1 MSDAPQLRRA
11 RPEDVPSIERLL
23 LAERLPSFAIREY
36 LDTFWVLD
44 TGAEIVGC
52 AGLEVYSRSAVLRS
66 VAVTPTMRGR
76 RLGRRLVEAALD
88 EARRQQVRTVYL
100 FTVHA
105 APFFARL
112 GFAPCSMEDFDL
124 AARKC
129 WQYQAMMLH
138 PALRQ
143 DVTAM
148 CLEMFEG

>member
-1 MSDAPQLRRA
+1 MSDEPQLRRA

-23 LAERLPSFAIREY
+23 LAERLPPFAIREY

-44 TGAEIVGC
+44 TGSEIVGC

-66 VAVTPTMRGR
+66 VAVTPAMRSR
-76 RLGRRLVEAALD
+76 RQGRRLVEAALD
-88 EARRQQVRTVYL
+88 EARRHKVRTVYL

-105 APFFARL
+105 APFFAQL
-112 GFAPCSMEDFDL
+112 GFAPCTMEDFDP
-124 AARKC
+124 AAREC
-129 WQYQAMMLH
+129 WQYRAMTEH

-148 CLEMFEG
+148 CLELSGG